1 MAKNHRIGAH
11 GPQGIP
17 GPPGPAGPPGPKGA
31 TGARGKVGQRGR
43 IGMRGLRGGKGTAG
57 AKGATG
63 KEPPQRKKLIK
74 VVQVQID
81 RIDRELQIQMT
92 RMAQIQADVDQ
103 LRANLKKLAGD
114 SN

>member
-1 MAKNHRIGAH
+1 M
-11 GPQGIP
+11 
-17 GPPGPAGPPGPKGA
+17 
-31 TGARGKVGQRGR
+31 
-43 IGMRGLRGGKGTAG
+43 RGGKGSRG

-63 KEPPQRKKLIK
+63 QEPPQRKKLLQ

-92 RMAQIQADVDQ
+92 RMAQLQADVDQ
-103 LRANLKKLAGD
+103 LRANLKRLAGD

>member
-1 MAKNHRIGAH
+1 MAKRERGER

-17 GPPGPAGPPGPKGA
+17 GPPGPPGPAGLKGA
-31 TGARGKVGQRGR
+31 IGPRGKVGRRGPVGR
-43 IGMRGLRGGKGTAG
+43 TGQRGGKGLAG

-63 KEPPQRKKLIK
+63 KEPPQRRKLLD

-81 RIDRELQIQMT
+81 RIDHELQLQMT

-114 SN
+114 SK